1 MFAPNRT
8 KEFFNS
14 MAQPTKIHGRP
25 TYLQIKKLEKE
36 LIQYATNIT
45 TDLGGGAHG
54 YLGLVKTANEYNRIT
69 GTNFAIPVRPPDLQI
84 AQGTTGHESFRVQ
97 QEHYRRME
105 DYREYLE
112 VSKALGRMI
121 QTAIDHEYLQEFIDT
136 NTYRINRPIYEVLE
150 VLYTRYGQVRRQ
162 DVKNKER
169 DVENMNYDL
178 SQPLTNVWKAIDDLQ
193 KLAKAAKMEYT
204 GKQLTAMGLSVIKN
218 THDFERGIYDWEAK
232 AEADKTYENLQSH
245 FNNELEKLQQ
255 IRGDDMLQST
265 HHHVNAMRVDFSNLT
280 NAMKEE
286 VSDDIKMVT
295 NTILAAIKEDKENVP
310 PQMETVN
317 AATSIDA
324 MAKLVNAINGLENR
338 IVKMEASCQYAPTG
352 KGLDQNDPN
361 YHIPFWMRS
370 NNRFKY
376 CWSCGSNAT
385 HDGTTCN
392 RKKEG
397 HEASATFQ
405 DRKGGSVNRIPKRFR
420 NL

>member
-69 GTNFAIPVRPPDLQI
+69 GTNFLIPVRPPDLQI

-150 VLYTRYGQVRRQ
+150 VLYTRYG
-162 DVKNKER
+162 
-169 DVENMNYDL
+169 
-178 SQPLTNVWKAIDDLQ
+178 
-193 KLAKAAKMEYT
+193 
-204 GKQLTAMGLSVIKN
+204 
-218 THDFERGIYDWEAK
+218 
-232 AEADKTYENLQSH
+232 
-245 FNNELEKLQQ
+245 
-255 IRGDDMLQST
+255 
-265 HHHVNAMRVDFSNLT
+265 
-280 NAMKEE
+280 
-286 VSDDIKMVT
+286 
-295 NTILAAIKEDKENVP
+295 
-310 PQMETVN
+310 
-317 AATSIDA
+317 
-324 MAKLVNAINGLENR
+324 
-338 IVKMEASCQYAPTG
+338 
-352 KGLDQNDPN
+352 
-361 YHIPFWMRS
+361 
-370 NNRFKY
+370 
-376 CWSCGSNAT
+376 
-385 HDGTTCN
+385 
-392 RKKEG
+392 
-397 HEASATFQ
+397 
-405 DRKGGSVNRIPKRFR
+405 
-420 NL
+420 